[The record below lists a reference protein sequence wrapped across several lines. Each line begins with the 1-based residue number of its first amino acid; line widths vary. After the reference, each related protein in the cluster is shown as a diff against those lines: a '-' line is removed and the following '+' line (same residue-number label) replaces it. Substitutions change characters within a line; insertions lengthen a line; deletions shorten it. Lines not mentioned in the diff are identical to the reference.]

1 MTIEMSNK
9 ILLIGDHPHKSG
21 KIYPRDVILSI
32 CENQQ
37 PEYKGSYINV
47 DFSNDPQKVA
57 IIVKNMR
64 VESNILL
71 CDFTIQD
78 TIYGVLLQKFIREQP
93 FMLSPH
99 GVGYINT
106 EGVVYDY
113 TLQHINVE
121 LT

>member
-21 KIYPRDVILSI
+21 QIYPRDVILSI

-37 PEYKGSYINV
+37 PEYKGSFINV

-93 FMLSPH
+93 FMLPLT
-99 GVGYINT
+99 GLVILTLKGLFMTIPFNT
-106 EGVVYDY
+106 
-113 TLQHINVE
+113 
-121 LT
+121 